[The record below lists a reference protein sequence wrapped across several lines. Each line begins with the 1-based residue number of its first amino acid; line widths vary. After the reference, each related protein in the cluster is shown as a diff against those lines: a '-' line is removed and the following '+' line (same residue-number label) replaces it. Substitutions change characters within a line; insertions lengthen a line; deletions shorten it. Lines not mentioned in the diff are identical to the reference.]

1 MHQLAEQKQKQTN
14 KQKKKT
20 TTNQQN
26 PELPLPLT
34 QLKGSWN
41 SSAVKKAQEKG

>member
-1 MHQLAEQKQKQTN
+1 MHQLAETETKQTN

-20 TTNQQN
+20 NQQN
-26 PELPLPLT
+26 PEPSPSPLT